1 MLDVGQGDSFVIS
14 SNNETALIDTGGKV
28 QYNNPEF
35 NEKIK
40 SSNNADN
47 IIIPTLKSLGIKKL
61 KYLILTH
68 GDADHL
74 GDALPLIKNF
84 KVEKIIINQGNINY
98 YEKQLIKNHQNVI
111 MSSELNQLKMG
122 HIRMIELN
130 TSYNDE
136 NDSSQVYL
144 ANYQNINI
152 LLTGDASIK
161 TEENILSK
169 YDLPEID
176 ILKVGHHGS
185 KTSSGKNLIEII
197 KPKYS
202 LISVGIEN
210 KFGHPNQEVLN
221 NLKKSKV
228 YRTDHSGSVTIKI
241 NNNKLQ
247 IETCI

>member
-1 MLDVGQGDSFVIS
+1 
-14 SNNETALIDTGGKV
+14 
-28 QYNNPEF
+28 
-35 NEKIK
+35 
-40 SSNNADN
+40 
-47 IIIPTLKSLGIKKL
+47 
-61 KYLILTH
+61 
-68 GDADHL
+68 
-74 GDALPLIKNF
+74 
-84 KVEKIIINQGNINY
+84 
-98 YEKQLIKNHQNVI
+98 